1 MISERWFVW
10 PGILFKVPRS
20 ASKKQKREERA
31 ASENVGEVD
40 DDERDVGLYVGA
52 RRVSMFV
59 GCAWGTARCARSGR

>member
-31 ASENVGEVD
+31 ASENVGEDD
-40 DDERDVGLYVGA
+40 DDERDVGLYQREKGEKVGFIENTA
-52 RRVSMFV
+52 MRHR
-59 GCAWGTARCARSGR
+59 WGG

>member
-31 ASENVGEVD
+31 ASENVGEDD
-40 DDERDVGLYVGA
+40 DDERDVGLYVG
-52 RRVSMFV
+52 
-59 GCAWGTARCARSGR
+59 G